1 MRLLRAFFVALLT
14 AIVGCVLAFF
24 VGDYLTT
31 LAHVPEMEGQRG
43 MTVVFLCVPLGV
55 LAGLV
60 IGIVSS
66 ILVRRRGVAGFLVS
80 EGWSLLIVCG
90 LAGLLVGVPY
100 LLSDKPPRIG
110 GKDLSLEFE
119 LRVPPQFSIPDTP
132 SGDSVR
138 VSLYSG
144 NRETTFA
151 FIDWASIKRAPEGA
165 IIPGHVQLL
174 DHNPARSLFA
184 VVGNDPMAGQFI
196 TLKLPSNPRHE
207 DEQWSDWI
215 HATQQAN
222 LGPIPEEAQFTAR
235 YRVQPV
241 GD

>member
-1 MRLLRAFFVALLT
+1 MRFLRAFFVALLT

-24 VGDYLTT
+24 VGDYLTK
-31 LAHVPEMEGQRG
+31 LGHMSNMEGGRG
-43 MTVVFLCVPLGV
+43 MFVVIACAPLGILV
-55 LAGLV
+55 GFV

-66 ILVRRRGVAGFLVS
+66 LLVRRQGAAGFFMAQ
-80 EGWSLLIVCG
+80 GWSLLIVCA

-110 GKDLSLEFE
+110 GKGLSLEFE
-119 LRVPPQFSIPDTP
+119 LRVPQQFSIPDTP

-144 NRETTFA
+144 NRETTYA
-151 FIDWASIKRAPEGA
+151 FIDWASIERAPEGA
-165 IIPGHVQLL
+165 IIPGRVQLL

-196 TLKLPSNPRHE
+196 TLKLPSNPRPE

-215 HATQQAN
+215 RATQHAN
-222 LGPIPEEAQFTAR
+222 LGPVPEAAQFSAR
-235 YRVQPV
+235 YRVRPV
-241 GD
+241 SD